1 MSLPK
6 AQDRLQP
13 ALLDRLRDDEP
24 TKQHEPAENR
34 VLSRNRLRDAV
45 LRDLSWLFNTAQFG
59 SSESLDGYPEVGRS
73 VLNFGL
79 PIISGQTIS
88 SIDHTVIEAQ
98 VRQAIV
104 DHEPRILTDTL
115 RVEALLIDEQIGH
128 HNQISGSAVVVVS
141 TGAARIVA
149 AHRCRPGD
157 RAHCGARSV
166 ELGRWLKQP
175 RGRPTMDPRL
185 LQYYNQELA
194 HLREMGAEFALQF
207 PKIAARLRM
216 DGIEV
221 GDPYVER
228 LLEGFAFLASR
239 IQLKMDAEFPRFT
252 ERLLEIVYPN
262 YLQPTPSMLVTQLQP
277 ILGDAALAAG
287 VSTRGSEL
295 PRPHPRHPYRV
306 SFSHGA

>member
-128 HNQISGSAVVVVS
+128 HNQISFRISGQLWSQPVPLELLLHTDVDLETGRIAVREVS
-141 TGAARIVA
+141 
-149 AHRCRPGD
+149 
-157 RAHCGARSV
+157 
-166 ELGRWLKQP
+166 
-175 RGRPTMDPRL
+175 
-185 LQYYNQELA
+185 N
-194 HLREMGAEFALQF
+194 
-207 PKIAARLRM
+207 
-216 DGIEV
+216 
-221 GDPYVER
+221 
-228 LLEGFAFLASR
+228 
-239 IQLKMDAEFPRFT
+239 
-252 ERLLEIVYPN
+252 
-262 YLQPTPSMLVTQLQP
+262 
-277 ILGDAALAAG
+277 
-287 VSTRGSEL
+287 
-295 PRPHPRHPYRV
+295 
-306 SFSHGA
+306 